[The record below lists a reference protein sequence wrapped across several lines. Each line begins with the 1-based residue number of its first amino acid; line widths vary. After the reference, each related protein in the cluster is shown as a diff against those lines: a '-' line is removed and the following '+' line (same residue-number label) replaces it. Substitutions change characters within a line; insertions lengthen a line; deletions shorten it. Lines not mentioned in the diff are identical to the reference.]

1 MKELGNII
9 YMNTFFGFKTEMT
22 QTWDKN
28 GKRLPVTVVEVKPIV
43 VTQVKT
49 LENDGYPAIQVGIGS
64 HKAKHTSQAVL
75 HHLKKTRSDMVPRYL
90 REVRLN
96 DEAAPKVGDSLKAD
110 AVLTVGDLVM
120 VTGLSK
126 GRGFA
131 GNVKRHGFKGGPRTH
146 GQSDRER
153 APGAIGQGTSPGRIH
168 KGKRMAGH
176 MGVTHF
182 AIKNLRVINLEP
194 ETGLLWLSGPVPG
207 SRHSLLTLE
216 KTGHQTL

>member
-1 MKELGNII
+1 MA
-9 YMNTFFGFKTEMT
+9 

-28 GKRLPVTVVEVKPIV
+28 GKRLPITVVIAKPIV
-43 VTQVKT
+43 VTQIKT
-49 LENDGYPAIQVGIGS
+49 TQADGYPAIQVGIGS
-64 HKAKHTSQAVL
+64 KKAKHTSQAVL
-75 HHLKKTRSDMVPRYL
+75 HHLKKTRSDTVPQYL
-90 REVRLN
+90 REVRLTDQPTN
-96 DEAAPKVGDSLKAD
+96 QVGDSLKAET
-110 AVLTVGDLVM
+110 VLSVGDMVM

-176 MGVTHF
+176 MGVTRF
-182 AIKNLRVINLEP
+182 AVKNLMVVSLEP
-194 ETGLLWLSGPVPG
+194 ETGILWLSGPVPG
-207 SRHSLLTLE
+207 SRRSLLTIV
-216 KTGHQTL
+216 KTGHKTL